1 MLRLLLLSLLF
12 VLPLQSIASDFY
24 TVNIAVY
31 KNVKTLNKKLDKLPP
46 ALRNTIQIE
55 KRGELHR
62 ATTLPTKNKE
72 TLQKLL
78 SSYQKV
84 FKDAFIAPVKAK

>member
-12 VLPLQSIASDFY
+12 VLPLQSIASNFY

-55 KRGELHR
+55 KRGGLHKKR
-62 ATTLPTKNKE
+62 QR
-72 TLQKLL
+72 QKIGNLRRR
-78 SSYQKV
+78 KIPP
-84 FKDAFIAPVKAK
+84 F